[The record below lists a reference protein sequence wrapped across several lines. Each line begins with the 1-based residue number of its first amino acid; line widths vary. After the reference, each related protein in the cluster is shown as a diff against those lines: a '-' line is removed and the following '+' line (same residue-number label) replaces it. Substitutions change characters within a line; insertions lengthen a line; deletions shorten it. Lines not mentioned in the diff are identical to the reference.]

1 MEVESS
7 RIINCF
13 DLCNDIST
21 VVTGSMENRLP
32 FSNLMATLVYV
43 TKQVPGGTTTYNMEH
58 GGKDWQK
65 SILPF
70 EVICF
75 GRMGIWKIFAAR
87 F

>member
-7 RIINCF
+7 RIINYF

-43 TKQVPGGTTTYNMEH
+43 TKQVPGGTTT
-58 GGKDWQK
+58 
-65 SILPF
+65 
-70 EVICF
+70 
-75 GRMGIWKIFAAR
+75 
-87 F
+87 